1 MTGGKL
7 RHLLTKCRREELVI
21 PEPEPAPW
29 IDPDDHTCF
38 DAYDAQGA
46 VSATPAIPTCEFA
59 LLPGQAPPADE
70 VLCATL
76 SMEQLQDV
84 SALAPS
90 VDCWPCCFWSFT
102 CHRPLSFGLFAAFH
116 AAPLCLL
123 KEAIC
128 LSPLRAR
135 LRKDLTAFRCLP
147 SRRRARR

>member
-1 MTGGKL
+1 M
-7 RHLLTKCRREELVI
+7 I

-76 SMEQLQDV
+76 SMDQLQDV
-84 SALAPS
+84 NAEQKLKTSIMEA
-90 VDCWPCCFWSFT
+90 CI
-102 CHRPLSFGLFAAFH
+102 FGSGAVKAGTVR
-116 AAPLCLL
+116 
-123 KEAIC
+123 ID
-128 LSPLRAR
+128 
-135 LRKDLTAFRCLP
+135 RKKSYSKQMDPTTGQTAFALTEIEQPAPELESVSIFDLYPDPYCTSLDDCDGF
-147 SRRRARR
+147 

>member
-1 MTGGKL
+1 M
-7 RHLLTKCRREELVI
+7 I

-29 IDPDDHTCF
+29 IDPDDHTCL

-76 SMEQLQDV
+76 SMDQLQDV

-90 VDCWPCCFWSFT
+90 AVCWACCFWSSV
-102 CHRPLSFGLFAAFH
+102 CRPPFPVGLLMLLLFALRRKPSA
-116 AAPLCLL
+116 C
-123 KEAIC
+123 
-128 LSPLRAR
+128 SPLRAR
-135 LRKDLTAFRCLP
+135 LRKDLTAFRCCR

>member
-1 MTGGKL
+1 MIVTKL
-7 RHLLTKCRREELVI
+7 RRLLAKCRREELVI

-76 SMEQLQDV
+76 SMDQLQDV
-84 SALAPS
+84 SALTPS
-90 VDCWPCCFWSFT
+90 VVCWSCCFWSFI
-102 CHRPLSFGLFAAFH
+102 CRLPFPFGLLTAFH
-116 AAPLCLL
+116 APPLCL
-123 KEAIC
+123 
-128 LSPLRAR
+128 AR
-135 LRKDLTAFRCLP
+135 KPSACAWETLGKDLTAVRCCR

>member
-1 MTGGKL
+1 ML
-7 RHLLTKCRREELVI
+7 AVCRREELVI

-84 SALAPS
+84 SALAPA
-90 VDCWPCCFWSFT
+90 VV
-102 CHRPLSFGLFAAFH
+102 
-116 AAPLCLL
+116 
-123 KEAIC
+123 
-128 LSPLRAR
+128 
-135 LRKDLTAFRCLP
+135 
-147 SRRRARR
+147 

>member
-1 MTGGKL
+1 M
-7 RHLLTKCRREELVI
+7 I

-76 SMEQLQDV
+76 SMDQLQDV

-90 VDCWPCCFWSFT
+90 AVCWAYCFGYPFGAAR
-102 CHRPLSFGLFAAFH
+102 RPLGSSLLSMLLLFTF
-116 AAPLCLL
+116 
-123 KEAIC
+123 
-128 LSPLRAR
+128 
-135 LRKDLTAFRCLP
+135 
-147 SRRRARR
+147 